1 MAWNIAVPG
10 LVLAALAAFSL
21 AATDAWA
28 RTIENWPCRTPY
40 AEEIP
45 AASVWES
52 PPKLR
57 LAASWRD
64 DDAVLKV
71 VGYAVNPENN
81 PERGKKAISALA
93 RKAGAGRD
101 DVLVKVFTG
110 LVEETNGYYRIV
122 IAGIRN
128 FIIKAKILAGAV
140 DANDA
145 EIRALGASE
154 ADKARRRDVKQARFW
169 NFRNMDDAEEEA
181 EFLCHRLSYLK
192 KKLRRLAEHIRAEM
206 KAD

>member
-1 MAWNIAVPG
+1 MAWKGAKPG
-10 LVLAALAAFSL
+10 IFLAALAAL
-21 AATDAWA
+21 ALATASARA
-28 RTIENWPCRTPY
+28 RTIDNWPCKMPY
-40 AEEIP
+40 AEEI
-45 AASVWES
+45 AAQSVWDA
-52 PPKLR
+52 PPPLR
-57 LAASWRD
+57 LDASWRD

-71 VGYAVNPENN
+71 VGYAIDPENN

-93 RKAGAGRD
+93 RKAGAGREK
-101 DVLVKVFTG
+101 VLVKVFTG

-154 ADKARRRDVKQARFW
+154 ADTARRRDIKQARFW

-192 KKLRRLAEHIRAEM
+192 IKLRRLTEQIRAEM